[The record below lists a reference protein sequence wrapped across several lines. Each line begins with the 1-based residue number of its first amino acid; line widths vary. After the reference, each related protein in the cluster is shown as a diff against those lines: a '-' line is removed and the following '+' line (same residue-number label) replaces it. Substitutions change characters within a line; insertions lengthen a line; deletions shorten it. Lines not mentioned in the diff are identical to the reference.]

1 MAEATTAMTSGV
13 EAGTDLAAQETS
25 TVVSKVPNT
34 GPMAVLYRMTGGQNL
49 RQVLPAIGA
58 VVISIIGLV
67 FFVISQQPERTTLY
81 ASLPEGE
88 KARVVDALKNSGVD
102 VTLDPTT
109 GDVVVPVR
117 DYHSSRMTLAAQG
130 LPASI
135 PDGYKA
141 ISEIPM
147 GSSRSVEGARLKQSQ
162 EIELARSI
170 SEIQGLVTARV
181 HLAIPEKSVFA
192 RASTPPTASV
202 FVQMENGRSLSRQ
215 QVDAIVHLVSSSV
228 PFMAKNDVTVVDQYG
243 NLLSRPPQDS
253 AGMVSDAQLEHR
265 IRLED
270 IYRNRVIALVSPIVG
285 AGNVT
290 AQVNLDM
297 DFTRSEV
304 TEEIV
309 DPEGNALRS
318 EQRSSDYSS
327 EVNARGVPGATTNRA
342 PTQTEVETQQ
352 RSEEGGTGLNNRS
365 TSEVRNYEVSRKVS
379 TTQRPSNQI
388 TRIQA
393 AVLVREMEVVNP
405 ETGLTEVQEIPQD
418 KIDEITALV
427 ANAIGIDADRGDSL
441 TVTGSTFVSALEGV
455 KKPWYDMDWA
465 VTVMRQGLTIL
476 IMAVVV
482 LGVIRPLINRV
493 MVPAAAGGPG
503 EAVVTMEDDVDLD
516 SVEIQEGESLEDI
529 KAKLKPKK
537 AAISAE
543 MLDTANTYDD
553 KVAVIRMIVSDEA
566 GRVSNV
572 FKTMMQKDMDGV

>member
-1 MAEATTAMTSGV
+1 MAEATTAI
-13 EAGTDLAAQETS
+13 DPAAENLGADTS
-25 TVVSKVPNT
+25 T
-34 GPMAVLYRMTGGQNL
+34 AVARPASGLTAILQRLTGGQSM
-49 RQVLPAIGA
+49 RQILPAAGA
-58 VVISIIGLV
+58 IVISVIGLS

-81 ASLPEGE
+81 AALPEAE
-88 KARVVDALKNSGVD
+88 KARVVDALRNSGVD

-109 GDVVVPVR
+109 GDVIVPVA

-130 LPASI
+130 LPTSV
-135 PDGYKA
+135 PDGYSA
-141 ISEIPM
+141 VAEIPM
-147 GSSRSVEGARLKQSQ
+147 GSSKSVESARLKQGQ
-162 EIELARSI
+162 ETELARSI
-170 SEIQGLVTARV
+170 SEIQNLVTARV

-253 AGMVSDAQLEHR
+253 AGMLSDAQLEHR

-290 AQVNLDM
+290 AQVNLEM

-304 TEEIV
+304 TEEVV

-318 EQRSSDYSS
+318 EQRSSEFSS
-327 EVNARGVPGATTNRA
+327 EMNARGVPGATTNRA
-342 PTQTEVETQQ
+342 PTQTELESQQ
-352 RSEEGGTGLNNRS
+352 GNDADSGALSNRS
-365 TSEVRNYEVSRKVS
+365 SSEVRNYEVSRTVS

-388 TRIQA
+388 MRIQA

-405 ETGLTEVQEIPQD
+405 ETGVLEVQEIPQE
-418 KIDEITALV
+418 KLDEIRALV
-427 ANAIGIDADRGDSL
+427 SDAIGVDGERGDSL
-441 TVTGSTFVSALEGV
+441 TVSSSTFVSALEGI

-465 VTVMRQGLTIL
+465 VTIMSQSLTIL

-482 LGVIRPLINRV
+482 LGVIRPLINRI
-493 MVPAAAGGPG
+493 MVPSAQGGPG
-503 EAVVTMEDDVDLD
+503 EAIIAHDDEVDLD
-516 SVEIQEGESLEDI
+516 TVEIQEGESLEDI

-572 FKTMMQKDMDGV
+572 FKTMMQKDMDMI

>member
-1 MAEATTAMTSGV
+1 MAEATTAMTPGMA
-13 EAGTDLAAQETS
+13 AGTDVTVSASSVSTAPTS
-25 TVVSKVPNT
+25 
-34 GPMAVLYRMTGGQNL
+34 GPMAVLHRLTGGQNL
-49 RQVLPAIGA
+49 RQILPAVGA
-58 VVISIIGLV
+58 IIVSIVGLV
-67 FFVISQQPERTTLY
+67 FFVVSQQPERTTLY
-81 ASLPEGE
+81 AALPEAE
-88 KARVVDALKNSGVD
+88 KARVVDALRNSGVD

-109 GDVVVPVR
+109 GDVIVPVT

-135 PDGYKA
+135 PDGYQA

-147 GSSRSVEGARLKQSQ
+147 GSSRSVESARLKQGQ

-170 SEIQGLVTARV
+170 SEIDGLVTSRV

-352 RSEEGGTGLNNRS
+352 RDDGGSGAGLNNRS

-393 AVLVREMEVVNP
+393 AVLVREMEVMNP
-405 ETGLTEVQEIPQD
+405 ETGLSEIQEIPQD
-418 KIDEITALV
+418 KLDEISALV
-427 ANAIGIDADRGDSL
+427 ADAIGIDDERGDSL

-455 KKPWYDMDWA
+455 EKPWYDMDWA
-465 VTVMRQGLTIL
+465 VSLMRQGLTIL

-482 LGVIRPLINRV
+482 LGVIRPLINRI

-503 EAVVTMEDDVDLD
+503 EAMVSLDDDVDLD

-553 KVAVIRMIVSDEA
+553 KVAVIRMIVADEA

-572 FKTMMQKDMDGV
+572 FKTMMQKDIDMV

>member
-1 MAEATTAMTSGV
+1 MAEATTVMNPAEVGQGDEPTTQVSTIPTS
-13 EAGTDLAAQETS
+13 
-25 TVVSKVPNT
+25 
-34 GPMAVLYRMTGGQNL
+34 GPMATLYRVTGGQSL
-49 RQVLPAIGA
+49 RQVLPAAIGIIVA
-58 VVISIIGLV
+58 VVAIV
-67 FFVISQQPERTTLY
+67 FFVVSQQPERTTLY
-81 ASLPEGE
+81 ASLPEAE
-88 KARVVDALKNSGVD
+88 KARVIDALKNAGVD

-109 GDVVVPVR
+109 GDVIVPVR

-135 PDGYKA
+135 PDGYEA
-141 ISEIPM
+141 LADIPM
-147 GSSRSVEGARLKQSQ
+147 GSSRSVEQVRLKQTQ

-170 SEIQGLVTARV
+170 SEIEGLVTARV

-253 AGMVSDAQLEHR
+253 AGMMSDAQLEHR

-270 IYRNRVIALVSPIVG
+270 IYRNRVIALVTPIVG

-290 AQVNLDM
+290 AQVNLDI
-297 DFTRSEV
+297 DFTRSET
-304 TEEIV
+304 TEELM
-309 DPEGNALRS
+309 DPEGTALRS
-318 EQRSSDYSS
+318 EQRSSETSS
-327 EVNARGVPGATTNRA
+327 EIIAKGVPGATSNRA
-342 PTQTEVETQQ
+342 PTQTDIDTQQ
-352 RSEEGGTGLNNRS
+352 STDSNDPNSAKARSS
-365 TSEVRNYEVSRKVS
+365 SETRNYEVSRTVS
-379 TTQRPSNQI
+379 TTQRPSSQI
-388 TRIQA
+388 TGIKA

-405 ETGLTEVQEIPQD
+405 ETGLTEVQGIP
-418 KIDEITALV
+418 KEKLDEIEALV
-427 ANAIGIDADRGDSL
+427 SNAIGIDVDRGDSL
-441 TVTGSTFVSALEGV
+441 TVSSSTFVSALEGV

-465 VTVMRQGLTIL
+465 VVIMRQGLTIL

-482 LGVIRPLINRV
+482 LGVIRPLINRI
-493 MVPAAAGGPG
+493 MVPAAQGGPG
-503 EAVVTMEDDVDLD
+503 EAVVNLDDDVDLD
-516 SVEIQEGESLEDI
+516 TVEIQEGESLEDI

-537 AAISAE
+537 AAISPE

-572 FKTMMQKDMDGV
+572 FKSMMQKDMDTV

>member
-1 MAEATTAMTSGV
+1 MAEATTVMNPAEVGQGDEPTTQVSTIPTS
-13 EAGTDLAAQETS
+13 
-25 TVVSKVPNT
+25 
-34 GPMAVLYRMTGGQNL
+34 GPMAVLYRVTGGQSL
-49 RQVLPAIGA
+49 RQVLPAAIGIIVA
-58 VVISIIGLV
+58 VVAIV
-67 FFVISQQPERTTLY
+67 FFVVSQQPERTTLY
-81 ASLPEGE
+81 ASLPEAE
-88 KARVVDALKNSGVD
+88 KARVIDALKNAGVD

-109 GDVVVPVR
+109 GDVIVPVR

-135 PDGYKA
+135 PDGYEA
-141 ISEIPM
+141 LADIPM
-147 GSSRSVEGARLKQSQ
+147 GSSRSVEQVRLKQTQ

-170 SEIQGLVTARV
+170 SEIEGLVTARV

-215 QVDAIVHLVSSSV
+215 QVDAVVHLVSSSV

-253 AGMVSDAQLEHR
+253 AGIMSDAQLEHR

-270 IYRNRVIALVSPIVG
+270 IYRNRVIALVTPIVG

-290 AQVNLDM
+290 AQVNLDI
-297 DFTRSEV
+297 DFTRSET
-304 TEEIV
+304 TEELM
-309 DPEGNALRS
+309 DPEGTALRS
-318 EQRSSDYSS
+318 EQRSSETSS
-327 EVNARGVPGATTNRA
+327 EIIAKGVPGATSNRA
-342 PTQTEVETQQ
+342 PTQTDIDTQQ
-352 RSEEGGTGLNNRS
+352 STDSNDPNSAKARSS
-365 TSEVRNYEVSRKVS
+365 SETRNYEVSRTVS
-379 TTQRPSNQI
+379 TTQRPSSQI
-388 TRIQA
+388 TGIKA

-405 ETGLTEVQEIPQD
+405 ETGLTEVQGIP
-418 KIDEITALV
+418 KEKLDEIEALV
-427 ANAIGIDADRGDSL
+427 SNAIGIDVDRGDSL
-441 TVTGSTFVSALEGV
+441 TVSSSPFVSALEGV

-465 VTVMRQGLTIL
+465 VVIMRQGLTIL

-482 LGVIRPLINRV
+482 LGVIRPLINRI
-493 MVPAAAGGPG
+493 MVPAAQGGPG
-503 EAVVTMEDDVDLD
+503 EAVVNLDDDVDLD
-516 SVEIQEGESLEDI
+516 TVEIQEGESLEDI

-537 AAISAE
+537 AAISPE

-572 FKTMMQKDMDGV
+572 FKSMMQKDMDTV

>member
-1 MAEATTAMTSGV
+1 MAEATTVMNPAEVGQGDEPTTQVSTIPTS
-13 EAGTDLAAQETS
+13 
-25 TVVSKVPNT
+25 
-34 GPMAVLYRMTGGQNL
+34 GPMAILYRVTGGQSL
-49 RQVLPAIGA
+49 RQVLPAAIGIIVA
-58 VVISIIGLV
+58 VVAIV
-67 FFVISQQPERTTLY
+67 FFVVSQQPERTTLY
-81 ASLPEGE
+81 ASLPEAE
-88 KARVVDALKNSGVD
+88 KARVIDALKNAGVD

-109 GDVVVPVR
+109 GDVIVPVR

-135 PDGYKA
+135 PDGYEA
-141 ISEIPM
+141 LADIPM
-147 GSSRSVEGARLKQSQ
+147 GSSRSVEQVRLKQTQ

-170 SEIQGLVTARV
+170 SEIEGLVTARV

-253 AGMVSDAQLEHR
+253 AGMVYDAQLEHR

-270 IYRNRVIALVSPIVG
+270 IYRNRVIALVTPIVG

-290 AQVNLDM
+290 AQVNLDI
-297 DFTRSEV
+297 DFTRSET
-304 TEEIV
+304 TEELM
-309 DPEGNALRS
+309 DPEGTALRS
-318 EQRSSDYSS
+318 EQRSSETSS
-327 EVNARGVPGATTNRA
+327 EIIAKGVPGATSNRA
-342 PTQTEVETQQ
+342 PAQTDIDTQQ
-352 RSEEGGTGLNNRS
+352 STDSNDPNSAKARSS
-365 TSEVRNYEVSRKVS
+365 SETRNYEVSRTVS
-379 TTQRPSNQI
+379 TTQRPSSQI
-388 TRIQA
+388 TGIKA

-405 ETGLTEVQEIPQD
+405 ETGLTEVQGIP
-418 KIDEITALV
+418 KEKLDEIEALV
-427 ANAIGIDADRGDSL
+427 SNAIGIDVDRGDSL
-441 TVTGSTFVSALEGV
+441 TVSSSPFVSALEGV

-465 VTVMRQGLTIL
+465 VVIMRQGLTIL

-482 LGVIRPLINRV
+482 LGVIRPLINRI
-493 MVPAAAGGPG
+493 MVPAAQGGPG
-503 EAVVTMEDDVDLD
+503 EAVVNLDDDVDLD
-516 SVEIQEGESLEDI
+516 TVEIQEGESLEDI

-537 AAISAE
+537 AAISPE

-572 FKTMMQKDMDGV
+572 FKSMMQKDMDTV

>member
-1 MAEATTAMTSGV
+1 MAEATTMTDPNAVPQDADTGSDTAV
-13 EAGTDLAAQETS
+13 A
-25 TVVSKVPNT
+25 TVPTT
-34 GPMAVLYRMTGGQNL
+34 GPMAVVYRLTGGQSL
-49 RQVLPAIGA
+49 RQVLPAAAAI
-58 VVISIIGLV
+58 VVAIIGMV
-67 FFVISQQPERTTLY
+67 FFVVSQQPERTTLY
-81 ASLPEGE
+81 ASLPEAE
-88 KARVVDALKNSGVD
+88 KARVVDALKNAGVD
-102 VTLDPTT
+102 VVLDPTT
-109 GDVVVPVR
+109 GDVIVPVA

-135 PDGYKA
+135 PDGYDA
-141 ISEIPM
+141 IADIPM
-147 GSSRSVEGARLKQSQ
+147 GSSRSVESARLKQSQ

-170 SEIQGLVTARV
+170 SEIDGLVTARL

-202 FVQMENGRSLSRQ
+202 FIQMENGRSLSRQ

-253 AGMVSDAQLEHR
+253 AGMLSDAQLEHR

-290 AQVNLDM
+290 AQVNLDI

-304 TEEIV
+304 TEEIM
-309 DPEGNALRS
+309 DPEGNVLRS
-318 EQRSSDYSS
+318 EQRSSESTS
-327 EVNARGVPGATTNRA
+327 EIIAKGVPGATSNRA
-342 PTQTEVETQQ
+342 PTQTDVQTQQ
-352 RSEEGGTGLNNRS
+352 STAGSPNDMKNRA
-365 TSEVRNYEVSRKVS
+365 TSETRNYEVSRTVS
-379 TTQRPSNQI
+379 TTQHPANEIRN
-388 TRIQA
+388 IQA
-393 AVLVREMEVVNP
+393 AVLVREMEVMNP
-405 ETGLTEVQEIPQD
+405 ETGLMEVQQIPEQKLAEIKSLIAD
-418 KIDEITALV
+418 
-427 ANAIGIDADRGDSL
+427 AIGIDDDRGDRL
-441 TVTGSTFVSALEGV
+441 TVSSSTFVSALEGV

-465 VTVMRQGLTIL
+465 VTIMRQGLTIL

-482 LGVIRPLINRV
+482 LGVIRPLINRI
-493 MVPAAAGGPG
+493 MVPAAQGGPG
-503 EAVVTMEDDVDLD
+503 EAVVGSDDEIDID
-516 SVEIQEGESLEDI
+516 TVEIQEGESLEDI

-537 AAISAE
+537 AAISPE

-572 FKTMMQKDMDGV
+572 FKSMMRGDLDSA

>member
-1 MAEATTAMTSGV
+1 MAEATTAMTPGA
-13 EAGTDLAAQETS
+13 AGTDLDSPES
-25 TVVSKVPNT
+25 NTVVSSVPTT
-34 GPMAVLYRMTGGQNL
+34 GPMAVLYRVTGGQSL
-49 RQVLPAIGA
+49 RQVLPAAIGIVVA
-58 VVISIIGLV
+58 VLGLI
-67 FFVISQQPERTTLY
+67 FFVVSQQPERTTLY
-81 ASLPEGE
+81 ASLPEAE
-88 KARVVDALKNSGVD
+88 KSRVVDALKNAGVD
-102 VTLDPTT
+102 VTLDPTP
-109 GDVVVPVR
+109 GDVIVPVG

-135 PDGYKA
+135 PDGYDTLGD
-141 ISEIPM
+141 IPM
-147 GSSRSVEGARLKQSQ
+147 GSSRSVEQVRLKQTQ

-170 SEIQGLVTARV
+170 SEIEGVVAARL

-215 QVDAIVHLVSSSV
+215 QVDAIVHLVASSV
-228 PFMAKNDVTVVDQYG
+228 PFMAKNDVTVVDQHG
-243 NLLSRPPQDS
+243 NLLSRPPQDT

-290 AQVNLDM
+290 AQVNLDI

-304 TEEIV
+304 TEEIM

-318 EQRSSDYSS
+318 EQRSSESSS
-327 EVNARGVPGATTNRA
+327 EIIAKGVPGATSNSA
-342 PTQTEVETQQ
+342 PTRTEVDTEQNAD
-352 RSEEGGTGLNNRS
+352 SSDPNSAKARS
-365 TSEVRNYEVSRKVS
+365 TSETRNYEVSRTVS
-379 TTQRPSNQI
+379 TTQRPSSQI
-388 TRIQA
+388 TGIQA
-393 AVLVREMEVVNP
+393 AVLVREMEVMNP
-405 ETGLTEVQEIPQD
+405 ETGLIEVQEIPQE
-418 KIDEITALV
+418 KLDEIEALV
-427 ANAIGIDADRGDSL
+427 ANALGIDDERGDSL
-441 TVTGSTFVSALEGV
+441 TVSSSTFVSALEGV

-465 VTVMRQGLTIL
+465 VLIMRQGLTIV

-482 LGVIRPLINRV
+482 LGVIRPLINRI
-493 MVPAAAGGPG
+493 MVPAAQGGPG
-503 EAVVTMEDDVDLD
+503 EAVISLDDDVDLD
-516 SVEIQEGESLEDI
+516 TVEIQEGESLEDI

-537 AAISAE
+537 ASISPE

-572 FKTMMQKDMDGV
+572 FKTMMQKDMDTV